1 MSTFILL
8 AALASQITFSTSQQ
22 ANMTTIIPQ
31 VTLADACECQVE
43 VLSVRQGQAGQST
56 SRQKNTL
63 FIPANQ
69 PIDLTRISL
78 NIRSG
83 DAVKNN
89 RHRFRWKIASF
100 ITAVERTGKY
110 ALIIHEINDLIKW
123 RRCTGKLC

>member
-22 ANMTTIIPQ
+22 ENLTTIIPQ

-43 VLSVRQGQAGQST
+43 VLSVREGQGGKST

-69 PIDLTRISL
+69 TIDLMRLSL
-78 NIRSG
+78 NIGTGDTVNITVTVSDGKSLHLSQQWSPAERS
-83 DAVKNN
+83 
-89 RHRFRWKIASF
+89 
-100 ITAVERTGKY
+100 
-110 ALIIHEINDLIKW
+110 L
-123 RRCTGKLC
+123 

>member
-22 ANMTTIIPQ
+22 ANVTTIIPQ

-43 VLSVRQGQAGQST
+43 VLSVRQGQGGQST

-69 PIDLTRISL
+69 FKYSL
-78 NIRSG
+78 RG
-83 DAVKNN
+83 CGKNN

-110 ALIIHEINDLIKW
+110 ALIIHKINDLIKW

>member
-31 VTLADACECQVE
+31 VTLADACECQV

-83 DAVKNN
+83 DAVK
-89 RHRFRWKIASF
+89 
-100 ITAVERTGKY
+100 
-110 ALIIHEINDLIKW
+110 
-123 RRCTGKLC
+123 

>member
-56 SRQKNTL
+56 SRQKNIL

-83 DAVKNN
+83 DAVK
-89 RHRFRWKIASF
+89 IIVTVSD
-100 ITAVERTGKY
+100 GKSLHLSQQWN
-110 ALIIHEINDLIKW
+110 APVSML
-123 RRCTGKLC
+123 

>member
-43 VLSVRQGQAGQST
+43 VLSVRQGQST

-83 DAVKNN
+83 DAVK
-89 RHRFRWKIASF
+89 IIVTVSD
-100 ITAVERTGKY
+100 GKSLHLSQQWN
-110 ALIIHEINDLIKW
+110 APVSTL
-123 RRCTGKLC
+123 